1 MRPSKSKISYGNT
14 AGKEYVYEK
23 SGNFYIGPFY
33 KLNGIYY
40 TGKEYN
46 PNVEADRLL
55 SVKQK
60 PIDNPNS
67 FLYNVLAGAKAGLNV
82 TSVSNRPTKSQALA
96 SIQAANQQGLVP
108 PSTVNVA
115 EENEV
120 LQTNADDVQRSSTPV
135 EVKRYFYR
143 KKIKSKPEEFKF
155 AEINEN
161 EYNRLKNTPPIIYV
175 TAFVTETRIE
185 GSKPELNDDELR
197 AAEKKMPG
205 LKVFLGL
212 EAEQATV

>member
-1 MRPSKSKISYGNT
+1 MRPPKSKISYGKT
-14 AGKEYVYEK
+14 VGKEYVYEK

-33 KLNGIYY
+33 KLNGIFYA
-40 TGKEYN
+40 GKDYD
-46 PNVEADRLL
+46 PNVEADVLL

-67 FLYNVLAGAKAGLNV
+67 FLYNVLAGAKAGLNPV
-82 TSVSNRPTKSQALA
+82 SVSKRPTKSAALA

-108 PSTVNVA
+108 PTTVNVA

-135 EVKRYFYR
+135 EVKRYFNR
-143 KKIKSKPEEFKF
+143 KLIKVKPEQFRF
-155 AEINEN
+155 IEINETDYKKL
-161 EYNRLKNTPPIIYV
+161 EKTSIPPISV
-175 TAFVTETRIE
+175 VAFVTETRIE
-185 GSKPELNDDELR
+185 GLKPELNEDELK

-205 LKVFLGL
+205 LKQFLGITDSG
-212 EAEQATV
+212 A